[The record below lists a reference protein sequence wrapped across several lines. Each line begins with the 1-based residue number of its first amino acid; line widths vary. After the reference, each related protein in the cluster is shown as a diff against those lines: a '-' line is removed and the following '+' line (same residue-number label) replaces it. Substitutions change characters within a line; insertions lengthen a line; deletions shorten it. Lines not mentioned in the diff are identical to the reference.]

1 MKCNQCKNP
10 VEETDTICQ
19 WCGAELIIYSSQDEN
34 HPLKKLQDDLM
45 EIEQNL
51 REKMLSRVNN
61 YNNSVS
67 TFDKLFGT
75 KKIDEWDKKHEK
87 QLTKRICKLQS
98 KLINSFILPS
108 NPKVLKELVEIAS
121 ENYEMNKPNIWNDDS
136 DELKESKQLLSDS
149 WYRLM
154 NRSKRKLGIKDNRNI
169 GTKIFEYIS
178 RKPNLKLFIIVLG
191 VYVLLLGL
199 LGILKYVSE

>member
-87 QLTKRICKLQS
+87 QLTKRTCKLQS

-169 GTKIFEYIS
+169 GTKIIEYIS

>member
-87 QLTKRICKLQS
+87 QLTKRTCKLQS